1 MKRVILILALT
12 ITLTGCGTVRGT
24 LNGAG
29 TVFEGVAE
37 DFYSVGGWL
46 GG

>member
-1 MKRVILILALT
+1 MKRIILVLALAT
-12 ITLTGCGTVRGT
+12 TLAGCGTVRGV

-37 DFYSVGGWL
+37 DFHSVGGWL
-46 GG
+46 DG

>member
-1 MKRVILILALT
+1 MTRVILVLALT
-12 ITLTGCGTVRGT
+12 TALTGCGTVRGV

-37 DFYSVGGWL
+37 DFHSVGGWL

>member
-1 MKRVILILALT
+1 MKRAILILALT
-12 ITLTGCGTVRGT
+12 IALTGCGT

>member
-1 MKRVILILALT
+1 MRQAILIMIVT
-12 ITLTGCGTVRGT
+12 TTLTGCGTVRGT

-46 GG
+46 GK